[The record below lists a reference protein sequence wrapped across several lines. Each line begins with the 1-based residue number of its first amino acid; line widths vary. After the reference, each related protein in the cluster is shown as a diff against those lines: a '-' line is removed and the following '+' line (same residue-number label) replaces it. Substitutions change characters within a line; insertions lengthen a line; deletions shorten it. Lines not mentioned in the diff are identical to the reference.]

1 MWCRGFI
8 NMGKIILFG
17 ATGLVGAYTAIHLK
31 ENGYDVV
38 AVGHRKSDN
47 GFFKEN
53 GIDYFSLDIRN
64 RNDFNKLSSSNVD
77 SVIHFA
83 GAMPAHVAEYDASVN
98 NSTDK
103 IFEIPMA
110 KINHRNKA
118 LKKHAMQWYKDKIDN
133 LADFLFSQL

>member
-1 MWCRGFI
+1 
-8 NMGKIILFG
+8 MGKIILFG

-64 RNDFNKLSSSNVD
+64 MINDLMEDNEALDTYELSY
-77 SVIHFA
+77 I
-83 GAMPAHVAEYDASVN
+83 
-98 NSTDK
+98 
-103 IFEIPMA
+103 I
-110 KINHRNKA
+110 
-118 LKKHAMQWYKDKIDN
+118 
-133 LADFLFSQL
+133 